1 MGSEMCIR
9 DRSLMTWDYQ
19 IILPEGAVL
28 KKEYIDKIEEMGILE
43 VYVKEDEANE
53 IVILKNDI
61 EKNGV
66 SGGLSAIGSANLI
79 RGSRLI
85 RIVKQ
90 QAAAACEN
98 LAGVS

>member
-1 MGSEMCIR
+1 MSELTGTEILAQ
-9 DRSLMTWDYQ
+9 SLMTWDYQ

-61 EKNGV
+61 EKTIKSKVKSILDILTRITKNC
-66 SGGLSAIGSANLI
+66 
-79 RGSRLI
+79 RG
-85 RIVKQ
+85 
-90 QAAAACEN
+90 
-98 LAGVS
+98 